1 MSEMN
6 VFLRAPRAGDGD
18 GLARCW
24 LDAGAYYAAANPE
37 LFQVPQ
43 ADSREL
49 EEWLLHKTSEDT
61 FVLVAEGDNQ
71 VIGFAVAVLQ
81 HPSPAAAKNFVRE
94 LSQTRAVVDILVVQ
108 TAYRRHGIGTRL
120 MEAVEEWARSK
131 RASVMLID
139 TYIESALSVPFYER
153 HMGYSRRAVRFRKA
167 FE

>member
-6 VFLRAPRAGDGD
+6 VFLRTPHAGDGD

-24 LDAGAYYAAANPE
+24 LDAGTYYAAVNPD
-37 LFQVPQ
+37 LFQVPE

-61 FVLVAEGDNQ
+61 FVVVAEGDDQ
-71 VIGFAVAVLQ
+71 VVGFAVAVLQ

-94 LSQTRAVVDILVVQ
+94 LSQTRVVVDILVVQ

-120 MEAVEEWARSK
+120 MEAVEDWARAK
-131 RASVMLID
+131 EASGMLID
-139 TYIESALSVPFYER
+139 TYIESELSVPFYER
-153 HMGYSRRAVRFRKA
+153 RMGYKRRAVRFRKA

>member
-49 EEWLLHKTSEDT
+49 EE
-61 FVLVAEGDNQ
+61 
-71 VIGFAVAVLQ
+71 
-81 HPSPAAAKNFVRE
+81 
-94 LSQTRAVVDILVVQ
+94 
-108 TAYRRHGIGTRL
+108 
-120 MEAVEEWARSK
+120 
-131 RASVMLID
+131 
-139 TYIESALSVPFYER
+139 
-153 HMGYSRRAVRFRKA
+153 
-167 FE
+167 